1 MSGAQGFTLLR
12 FQAEA
17 ARQIADRFEILND
30 DPDGR
35 PTFTRLYP
43 VPFFQ
48 GLSALTGAGKTL
60 ILAQAVADMAI
71 GMPTKP
77 VVLWVTRLRVVV
89 EQSFQRLRPGGSYAS
104 VLSGWSGAMLS
115 E

>member
-1 MSGAQGFTLLR
+1 MSSAPGLTLIK

-17 ARQIADRFEILND
+17 ARQIADRFELLNS

-35 PTFTRLYP
+35 PMFTRRYA

-60 ILAQAVADMAI
+60 ILAQAVADMAT
-71 GMPTKP
+71 GMPISP

-89 EQSFQRLRPGGSYAS
+89 EQTFLRLRPGGPY
-104 VLSGWSGAMLS
+104 
-115 E
+115 